1 MELPASFGGARGAC
15 DEEVHLPTPDEG
27 APSSASVVTPEALA
41 AQTRALIQELGIKF
55 GQFVHPVRAALTGT
69 SKGPGFFDCVW
80 LLGKDACVRRLR
92 AQAARG

>member
-1 MELPASFGGARGAC
+1 MAWSRPVFA
-15 DEEVHLPTPDEG
+15 
-27 APSSASVVTPEALA
+27 ASVVTPHELGDR
-41 AQTRALIQELGIKF
+41 TRALIQELGIKF

-92 AQAARG
+92 ARS